1 MALSGHLLSVVVFSP
16 AFGAL
21 ALLFLRGDDELWL
34 WIRRLAIVVST
45 AEPEVVV
52 PRASQPMPQ
61 VAADN
66 PMERVALR

>member
-21 ALLFLRGDDELWL
+21 ALLFLRGDDELW
-34 WIRRLAIVVST
+34 IRPLAIVVST
-45 AEPEVVV
+45 AEHEVVV